1 MKTTTTESTE
11 RTMSSTA
18 NSQTVGREAQDSSV
32 RSVNLNDRFP
42 VSKRQQ
48 SKARKVARQISG
60 ARMAQQ
66 QTAATLVSLMAAFGG
81 RITALELPAQ

>member
-1 MKTTTTESTE
+1 
-11 RTMSSTA
+11 MSSA
-18 NSQTVGREAQDSSV
+18 AISQTVGREAQDSSV

-48 SKARKVARQISG
+48 SKARGVARQIS
-60 ARMAQQ
+60 RTREAQQ

>member
-1 MKTTTTESTE
+1 
-11 RTMSSTA
+11 MSSAA

-42 VSKRQQ
+42 VSRRQQ
-48 SKARKVARQISG
+48 AKARKLARQISRTPE
-60 ARMAQQ
+60 AKR

-81 RITALELPAQ
+81 HITSLELPAL

>member
-1 MKTTTTESTE
+1 
-11 RTMSSTA
+11 MSSTA
-18 NSQTVGREAQDSSV
+18 ISQTVGREAQDSSV

-48 SKARKVARQISG
+48 AKARKVAREVNRTRQ
-60 ARMAQQ
+60 AQR

-81 RITALELPAQ
+81 HITRLELPAQ

>member
-1 MKTTTTESTE
+1 
-11 RTMSSTA
+11 MSSA
-18 NSQTVGREAQDSSV
+18 AISQTVGREAQDSSV

-48 SKARKVARQISG
+48 AKARKVAREVSRG
-60 ARMAQQ
+60 RMAQQ

-81 RITALELPAQ
+81 HITRLELPAQ

>member
-1 MKTTTTESTE
+1 
-11 RTMSSTA
+11 MSSA
-18 NSQTVGREAQDSSV
+18 AISQTVGREAQDSSV

-48 SKARKVARQISG
+48 ATARKVARQVS
-60 ARMAQQ
+60 RTRQAQR
-66 QTAATLVSLMAAFGG
+66 QTAATLISLMAAFGG